1 MRMGITSQDWRV
13 TANLE
18 IDRCLAAL
26 SAARTGDL
34 TMSEVVRTCWEAYT
48 AAAAA
53 AGAIVEAEL
62 QDGAELSA
70 VEDLLGGSD
79 IGVERGLLKT
89 ARNLSRR
96 RLQARL
102 PDA

>member
-1 MRMGITSQDWRV
+1 V

-26 SAARTGDL
+26 SAARTADL
-34 TMSEVVRTCWEAYT
+34 TMSEVIRTCWEAYL

-53 AGAIVEAEL
+53 AGAIIEAEL
-62 QDGAELSA
+62 HAGGELSA
-70 VEDLLGGSD
+70 VEELLGGSD
-79 IGVERGLLKT
+79 TDAEPGLLKS
-89 ARNLSRR
+89 ARDMSRR
-96 RLQARL
+96 RLRARL